1 MEDLR
6 GRQLVVPFHQLTA
19 YPETLFEYRQ
29 SILLD
34 KILRCQRCGSVVD
47 RRENCLP
54 NRVFFCS
61 MCQEFGKLTS
71 DCRLVSSKRSEERQA
86 VREVTFTWSGKL
98 TETQAFIAGQL
109 QKHYQQERST
119 LLWAVTGS
127 GKTEM
132 IFPTIHFALSQG
144 GRVCVTSPRIDVCR
158 ELYPRVVEAFQAEQ
172 VLLLYGESTEKYRY
186 TNLTICTTHQMLHF
200 YQAFDLIIVDE
211 IDAFPYEG
219 NPVLQ
224 FALKNALKPSGQLIY
239 LTATPPNHLL
249 EEVKDSF
256 AIEKSPLRFHQ
267 RPLIEP
273 ECLWYKH
280 WEKAG
285 DTSFYFKK
293 FYRKVL
299 ELLKDNHVLVFCPS
313 IAFMEKLTGR
323 TQKQFA
329 LGGVES
335 VSSIDEG
342 RAEKVQKM
350 REQSYQV
357 LFSTTILERGV
368 TFENVSVIVIGA
380 NHPVYTK
387 SALVQIAGRVDRKGA
402 FRRGRVIF
410 FHNQKTHAIRQAC
423 REIKNMNQL
432 AKAWLD
438 K

>member
-1 MEDLR
+1 MEDLK
-6 GRQLVVPFHQLTA
+6 GRQLVVPIQHLVD
-19 YPETLFEYRQ
+19 YPETLFESRE

-34 KILRCQRCGSVVD
+34 KVLRCQRCGSTVD
-47 RRENCLP
+47 KKENALP
-54 NRVFFCS
+54 RQVFFCS
-61 MCQEFGKLTS
+61 ECQEFGKITS
-71 DCRLVSSKRSEERQA
+71 DCRLVYAKVSEEKHSF
-86 VREVTFTWSGKL
+86 REVAFTWVGTL
-98 TETQAFIAGQL
+98 TETQSIIARQL
-109 QKHYQQERST
+109 QKNYQQKTST

-132 IFPTIHFALSQG
+132 IFPTIHLALSQG

-186 TNLTICTTHQMLHF
+186 TDLTICTTHQMLHF

-239 LTATPPNHLL
+239 LTATPPNQLL

-273 ECLWYKH
+273 ECLWYNH
-280 WEKAG
+280 WGKAG

-313 IAFMEKLTGR
+313 IAFMEKLTRR

-335 VSSIDEG
+335 VSSMDEV

-350 REQSYQV
+350 REQAYQV

-368 TFENVSVIVIGA
+368 TFENISVIVIGA

-410 FHNQKTHAIRQAC
+410 FHNQKTRDIRQAC
-423 REIKNMNQL
+423 REIKSMNQL

-438 K
+438 E